1 MVMGKMIKKISF
13 IGVGA
18 MGSAVLERLIDVSF
32 ISKDSVLACDIDQNR
47 LDEIKRKFN
56 VGTSIDNRDAAR
68 FGDAVIL
75 AVPPKQTRQVLEEI
89 KDSLSEDKVL
99 VSLAALVSIRVIEE
113 TLKLHVGVTRVMPN
127 IPSLVGEGFNVFS
140 FGRYMSSEGKKWVRS
155 FLKTLGEYREV
166 EEEKMENY
174 TILSAMG
181 PTYFLPFVDTL
192 IKFGVDQGL
201 SYEEARTAVS
211 STLRGTAEL
220 VSKVDKPVEDLKNMI
235 GTQPLKAREQE
246 LRSMMETELNRICRQ
261 LKTAREM
268 IG

>member
-1 MVMGKMIKKISF
+1 
-13 IGVGA
+13 
-18 MGSAVLERLIDVSF
+18 
-32 ISKDSVLACDIDQNR
+32 
-47 LDEIKRKFN
+47 
-56 VGTSIDNRDAAR
+56 
-68 FGDAVIL
+68 
-75 AVPPKQTRQVLEEI
+75 
-89 KDSLSEDKVL
+89 
-99 VSLAALVSIRVIEE
+99 
-113 TLKLHVGVTRVMPN
+113 MPN